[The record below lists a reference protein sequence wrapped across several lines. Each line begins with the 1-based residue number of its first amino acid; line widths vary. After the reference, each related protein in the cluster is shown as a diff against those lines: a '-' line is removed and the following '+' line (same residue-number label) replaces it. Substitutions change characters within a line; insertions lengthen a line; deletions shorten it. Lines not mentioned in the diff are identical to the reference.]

1 MDINAGVWW
10 KFDSYEIKPLR
21 YKGGE
26 LPSGY
31 IVPGRNA
38 KLKKYDPWHEW
49 NRNFLPR
56 QDASTPYSELLSMP
70 AMWEEGKI
78 FVQLTEKG
86 ERAILDWC
94 AEYGVLG
101 VFPYRVIEIRL
112 PPKHMVPE
120 FEWVP
125 PDTPVQIVFTK
136 VATGWRKR
144 NQYQLPGARPGAVG
158 VLLDDDPG
166 GDNPPAFRPLDEAL
180 RFFPTLKDPSDIP
193 LPLSDEFWAC
203 YAEPVADFF
212 TAVRT
217 LSDASA
223 AARAKSLPRAE
234 VDQIRLG
241 VGLRTLESLL
251 AHQRMGVNW
260 KPRVGF
266 GTRWVSD
273 SLLATIAAMIA
284 EDVRAAGRPLKCRV
298 CGKIFMSSRPQA
310 AYCSKRCRWRHGQRE
325 HRRNSIGES

>member
-1 MDINAGVWW
+1 M
-10 KFDSYEIKPLR
+10 FPC
-21 YKGGE
+21 
-26 LPSGY
+26 
-31 IVPGRNA
+31 
-38 KLKKYDPWHEW
+38 
-49 NRNFLPR
+49 
-56 QDASTPYSELLSMP
+56 
-70 AMWEEGKI
+70 
-78 FVQLTEKG
+78 
-86 ERAILDWC
+86 RA
-94 AEYGVLG
+94 
-101 VFPYRVIEIRL
+101 IEIRL
-112 PPKHMVPE
+112 PPKHTTPE
-120 FEWVP
+120 VEWVP
-125 PDTPVQIVFTK
+125 PNIPVQIVYTK
-136 VATGWRKR
+136 MATGWRKR
-144 NQYQLPGARPGAVG
+144 NEYQLIGVRPAAVG

-166 GDNPPAFRPLDEAL
+166 GDKPPAFHPLDEAL
-180 RFFPTLKDPSDIP
+180 RFFPTLKDSSDIP

-203 YAEPVADFF
+203 YAEPVADFL

-266 GTRWVSD
+266 KTRWVSD

-298 CGKIFMSSRPQA
+298 CGRIFMSSRPQA
-310 AYCSKRCRWRHGQRE
+310 AYCSKRCRWRHGQRA